1 MSLFTNDIVIIEI
14 LKSHEE
20 LSLWLI
26 LLQGS
31 DDVSEKAYKT
41 EYKGRKKIYTDVRE
55 INKDNVIDV
64 LNKALIAHRQN
75 ASQIQFL
82 INFEKGLQPL
92 QREKKVRKEIDIKSI
107 SNLAHQITEFWLGY
121 FWGNHMAFVQ
131 KSDKHPTG
139 SDSKD
144 SDSAITLLNEMYEAE
159 DMERKDQLLAYYLEV
174 CGTCCQLIDIKRN
187 VADGDAVFDLVTLD
201 PKYSF
206 VVYSSDAYEKPMM
219 GVSFSENED
228 GSKIYTCITDD
239 RVYIIKDAL
248 KIVNGVATKEREQKF
263 NSRSGEAN
271 PFGKINIIE
280 FERATDR
287 TGVFERQIDELNA
300 LNILES
306 DLVNDVAQTTQ
317 ANWWGN
323 DIELEKDENGNVK
336 GVQGGQW
343 ILTKTNGNGQKPDIK
358 ALVLNYDYAGVL
370 QNIQAKHDGILER
383 TFTPK
388 QTEQSGGSTT
398 GATSLSSGWT
408 ATEAVAKKQEAT
420 IRSGYRLRNQLALIA
435 IHKSP
440 DVPADSP
447 LQRLKNSDIDIRPIR
462 QRSFDMATKINSMA
476 TMIQNMVHPRI
487 AMEAIDFFPNLAEAI
502 EDSLPNMLEYQKNLL
517 ESKKPSGSNANQ
529 PKDPEDAIANKNVNP
544 DVKRIQQDSSDQTGN
559 SPLKDL

>member
-1 MSLFTNDIVIIEI
+1 MPKMI
-14 LKSHEE
+14 
-20 LSLWLI
+20 
-26 LLQGS
+26 GS
-31 DDVSEKAYKT
+31 DDMSEKQSKV
-41 EYKGRKKIYTDVRE
+41 EYKGRRKIYTDVAE
-55 INKDNVIDV
+55 ITQDNVIDV
-64 LNKALIAHRQN
+64 LTKALIVHNQN
-75 ASQIQFL
+75 VSDIQFL
-82 INFEKGLQPL
+82 INFEKGYQPL
-92 QREKKVRKEIDIKSI
+92 KREKKVRKEIDIQSI

-131 KSDKHPTG
+131 KSDKHPDG
-139 SDSKD
+139 SNPKD

-187 VADGDAVFDLVTLD
+187 VEDGDSVFDLVTLN
-201 PKYSF
+201 PLYSF

-239 RVYIIKDAL
+239 TVYIIKDAL
-248 KIVNGVATKEREQKF
+248 KIVNEVATKEREQKF
-263 NSRSGEAN
+263 DSRSGEAN
-271 PFGKINIIE
+271 PFGKVNIIE

-420 IRSGYRLRNQLALIA
+420 VRSGYRMRNQLALIA

-440 DVPADSP
+440 DVPQSSP
-447 LQRLKNSDIDIRPIR
+447 LQKLTNADIDVRPIR
-462 QRSFDMATKINSMA
+462 QRTFDLNSKVNSLA
-476 TMIQNMVHPRI
+476 TMVQNGIHPRI
-487 AMEAIDFFPNLAEAI
+487 AMSTVDLFANLAEAI
-502 EDSLPNMLEYQKNLL
+502 EDSVPFMLEMQKANLDG
-517 ESKKPSGSNANQ
+517 KKNSGNQNQ
-529 PKDPEDAIANKNVNP
+529 PKDPSDAIANKNVNP
-544 DVKRIQQDSSDQTGN
+544 EIKRIQQDASDQVKN

>member
-1 MSLFTNDIVIIEI
+1 MSLFMSDIVIIEN

-64 LNKALIAHRQN
+64 LNKALIAHSQN

-159 DMERKDQLLAYYLEV
+159 DMERKDQLMAYYLEV

-187 VADGDAVFDLVTLD
+187 VADGDAVFDLVTLN
-201 PKYSF
+201 PLYSF
-206 VVYSSDAYEKPMM
+206 VVYSSDAYEKPVM

-239 RVYIIKDAL
+239 TVYIIKDAM
-248 KIVNGVATKEREQKF
+248 KIINGNATKDREMTF
-263 NSRSGEAN
+263 DGRSGEAN
-271 PFGKINIIE
+271 PFGKVNIIE

-336 GVQGGQW
+336 GPQGGQW
-343 ILTKTNGNGQKPDIK
+343 ILTKTNGNGQKPNIQ

-435 IHKSP
+435 IHRSP
-440 DVPADSP
+440 DVPQDSP
-447 LQRLKNSDIDIRPIR
+447 LQRLENSDIDIRPIR

-487 AMEAIDFFPNLAEAI
+487 AMESIDYFPNLAEAI
-502 EDSLPNMLEYQKNLL
+502 EDSVPQMLEYQKMLR
-517 ESKKPSGSNANQ
+517 EKGSSDSKAVDNEP
-529 PKDPEDAIANKNVNP
+529 NP
-544 DVKRIQQDSSDQTGN
+544 DIKRIMSDSSDQVDN

>member
-1 MSLFTNDIVIIEI
+1 MRNYPCGLFCCKGSEI
-14 LKSHEE
+14 
-20 LSLWLI
+20 
-26 LLQGS
+26 
-31 DDVSEKAYKT
+31 VSEKEYKV
-41 EYKGRKKIYTDVRE
+41 EYKGRRKIYTDVAE
-55 INKDNVIDV
+55 ITQDNVIDV
-64 LNKALIAHRQN
+64 MTKALIVHNQN
-75 ASQIQFL
+75 VSDIQFL
-82 INFEKGLQPL
+82 INFEKGCQPL
-92 QREKKVRKEIDIKSI
+92 KREKKVRKEIDIHSI

-131 KSDKHPTG
+131 KSDKHPKG
-139 SDSKD
+139 SDPKD

-187 VADGDAVFDLVTLD
+187 VADGDAAFDLVTLN
-201 PKYSF
+201 PLYSF

-239 RVYIIKDAL
+239 TVYIIKDAL

-263 NSRSGEAN
+263 DSRSGEAN

-440 DVPADSP
+440 DVPQDSP

-462 QRSFDMATKINSMA
+462 QRTFDLNSKVNSLA
-476 TMIQNMVHPRI
+476 TMVQNGIHPRI
-487 AMEAIDFFPNLAEAI
+487 AMSTVDLFANLAEAI
-502 EDSLPNMLEYQKNLL
+502 EDSVPFMLEMQKANL
-517 ESKKPSGSNANQ
+517 EGKNNSGNQ
-529 PKDPEDAIANKNVNP
+529 NYAKDPADAIENKNVNP
-544 DVKRIQQDSSDQTGN
+544 EIKRIQQDSSDQVTN

>member
-1 MSLFTNDIVIIEI
+1 MQNEAQSEMFWAVFIPKMI
-14 LKSHEE
+14 
-20 LSLWLI
+20 
-26 LLQGS
+26 GS

-41 EYKGRKKIYTDVRE
+41 EYKGRKKIYTDVLE

-64 LNKALIAHRQN
+64 LNKALIAHSQN

-131 KSDKHPTG
+131 KSDKHPVG

-187 VADGDAVFDLVTLD
+187 VADGDAVFDLVTLN
-201 PKYSF
+201 PLYSF

-219 GVSFSENED
+219 GVSFSENVD
-228 GSKIYTCITDD
+228 GSKIYTCLTDD
-239 RVYIIKDAL
+239 TVYIIKDAL
-248 KIVNGVATKEREQKF
+248 KIINGNATKEREKTF
-263 NSRSGEAN
+263 DGRSGEAN
-271 PFGKINIIE
+271 PFGKVNIIE

-323 DIELEKDENGNVK
+323 DIELEKDDDGNVK

-440 DVPADSP
+440 DVPQDSP
-447 LQRLKNSDIDIRPIR
+447 LQKLKNADIDIRPVR

-487 AMEAIDFFPNLAEAI
+487 AMEAVDFFPNLAEAI

-517 ESKKPSGSNANQ
+517 ESKKSSGVSQNQ
-529 PKDPEDAIANKNVNP
+529 PKDPKDAIANQNVNP
-544 DVKRIQQDSSDQTGN
+544 DVKRNQQDSSDQTGN

>member
-1 MSLFTNDIVIIEI
+1 M
-14 LKSHEE
+14 
-20 LSLWLI
+20 
-26 LLQGS
+26 
-31 DDVSEKAYKT
+31 SEKEYKR
-41 EYKGRKKIYTDVRE
+41 EYKGRKKIYTDIPE
-55 INKDNVIDV
+55 INDKNVISV
-64 LNKALIAHRQN
+64 LDKVLIAHSSN
-75 ASQIQFL
+75 VSDIQFL
-82 INFEKGLQPL
+82 INFEKGCQPL
-92 QREKKVRKEIDIKSI
+92 MREKKVRTDIDIKSV

-139 SDSKD
+139 SNPED

-159 DMERKDQLLAYYLEV
+159 DMEKKDQLLAYYLEV
-174 CGTCCQLIDIKRN
+174 CGVCCQLIDIKRN
-187 VADGDAVFDLVTLD
+187 PQDGDAAFDLVTLN
-201 PKYSF
+201 PMYSF
-206 VVYSSDAYEKPMM
+206 VVYSSDAYERPLM

-228 GSKIYTCITDD
+228 GSKIYTCITDEK
-239 RVYIIKDAL
+239 VYIIKDAI
-248 KIVNGVATKEREQKF
+248 KILNGQKTSYKF
-263 NSRSGEAN
+263 ETSRSGEAN
-271 PFGKINIIE
+271 PFGKVNIIE

-323 DIELEKDENGNVK
+323 DIELEKDDKTGEIK

-343 ILTKTNGNGQKPDIK
+343 LLTKTNGGNRKPDIK
-358 ALVLNYDYAGVL
+358 PLVLNYDYAGVL

-435 IHKSP
+435 IKKSP
-440 DVPADSP
+440 NVPQDSS
-447 LQRLKNSDIDIRPIR
+447 LQKLTNGDIDVRPIR
-462 QRSFDMATKINSMA
+462 QRSFDMATKINSLA
-476 TMIQNMVHPRI
+476 TMIQNQVHPRI

-517 ESKKPSGSNANQ
+517 DSKKSTGANANQ
-529 PKDPEDAIANKNVNP
+529 PEDPEDAIANKNINP
-544 DVKRIQQDSSDQTGN
+544 DTKRIQQDSSDQMQN
-559 SPLKDL
+559 SVLKDL

>member
-1 MSLFTNDIVIIEI
+1 M
-14 LKSHEE
+14 
-20 LSLWLI
+20 
-26 LLQGS
+26 
-31 DDVSEKAYKT
+31 SEKEYKT
-41 EYKGRKKIYTDVRE
+41 EYKGRRKIYTDVAE
-55 INKDNVIDV
+55 ITQDNVIDV
-64 LNKALIAHRQN
+64 LTKALIVHDQN
-75 ASQIQFL
+75 VSDIQFL

-92 QREKKVRKEIDIKSI
+92 QRKKTVRKEIDIQSI

-131 KSDKHPTG
+131 KSDKHPKG
-139 SDSKD
+139 SNPKD

-187 VADGDAVFDLVTLD
+187 VVDGDAAFDLITLN
-201 PKYSF
+201 PLYSF

-239 RVYIIKDAL
+239 IVYIIKDAM
-248 KIVNGVATKEREQKF
+248 KIINGNVTEDREIKF
-263 NSRSGEAN
+263 YGRSGEAN
-271 PFGKINIIE
+271 PFGKVNIIE
-280 FERATDR
+280 FERSTDR

-323 DIELEKDENGNVK
+323 DIELERDDDGNIK

-408 ATEAVAKKQEAT
+408 ATEAVACKQAQ
-420 IRSGYRLRNQLALIA
+420 IIKSGFKARNQLALIA
-435 IHKSP
+435 IKKSP
-440 DVPADSP
+440 DVPVDSP
-447 LQRLKNSDIDIRPIR
+447 LLKLKNSDIDIRPIR
-462 QRSFDMATKINSMA
+462 QKTFDMATKVNSLA
-476 TMIQNMVHPRI
+476 TMIQNFVHPRI
-487 AMEAIDFFPNLAEAI
+487 AMETIDLFPNLAEAV
-502 EDSLPNMLEYQKNLL
+502 EDSLPNMIEYQKNLL
-517 ESKKPSGSNANQ
+517 ESKSTSGNSNA
-529 PKDPEDAIANKNVNP
+529 PKNPEDAIKNRNVNP
-544 DVKRIQQDSSDQTGN
+544 DVKRNQQDSSDQISN

>member
-1 MSLFTNDIVIIEI
+1 MIGSEI
-14 LKSHEE
+14 
-20 LSLWLI
+20 
-26 LLQGS
+26 
-31 DDVSEKAYKT
+31 VSEKQYKV
-41 EYKGRKKIYTDVRE
+41 EYKGRRKIYTDVAE
-55 INKDNVIDV
+55 ITQDNVIDV
-64 LNKALIAHRQN
+64 LNKALIVHNQN
-75 ASQIQFL
+75 VAEIQFL
-82 INFEKGLQPL
+82 INFEKGYQPL
-92 QREKKVRKEIDIKSI
+92 KREKKVRKEIDIHSI

-131 KSDKHPTG
+131 KSDKHPKG
-139 SDSKD
+139 SNPKD

-187 VADGDAVFDLVTLD
+187 VADGDSVFDLVTLN
-201 PKYSF
+201 PLYSF

-239 RVYIIKDAL
+239 TVYIIKDAL

-263 NSRSGEAN
+263 DSRSGEAN
-271 PFGKINIIE
+271 PFGRVNIIE

-323 DIELEKDENGNVK
+323 DIELERDETTGEIK

-343 ILTKTNGNGQKPDIK
+343 ILTKTNGNGQKPNIQ

-440 DVPADSP
+440 HVPADSP

-462 QRSFDMATKINSMA
+462 QRTFDLNSKVNSLA
-476 TMIQNMVHPRI
+476 TMVQNGIHPRI
-487 AMEAIDFFPNLAEAI
+487 AMATVDLFANLAEAI
-502 EDSLPNMLEYQKNLL
+502 EDSVPFMLEMQKANL
-517 ESKKPSGSNANQ
+517 EGKNNSGNQ
-529 PKDPEDAIANKNVNP
+529 NYAKDPADAIENKNVNP
-544 DVKRIQQDSSDQTGN
+544 EIKRIQQDASDQVAN